1 MAKVVYESRESAA
14 IVPLNYAQL
23 GRLAGIG
30 AVIGLLSWGLG
41 HLFDAFVFKALLC
54 GGDVPSLKCDN
65 SYQYANASA
74 MLIAAGV
81 GLFGL
86 VRFQLYRPLLI
97 GLMSTLALWSVLDR
111 LWSLQWYVA
120 LICVV
125 VIFALTYAAF
135 TWLARIRSF
144 LIALGA
150 SIILLVVIRAVLGA

>member
-1 MAKVVYESRESAA
+1 MAKVVYETKENAA
-14 IVPLNYAQL
+14 IVPLGYAEM

-30 AVIGLLSWGLG
+30 AVIGILSWGLG
-41 HLFDAFVFKALLC
+41 HLFDTFVFKALLC
-54 GGDVPSLKCDN
+54 AGDVPSLKCGA

-97 GLMSTLALWSVLDR
+97 GLMSTLALWGLLDKI
-111 LWSLQWYVA
+111 WTIQWYVA
-120 LICVV
+120 LIYAL
-125 VIFALTYAAF
+125 VIFAITYAAF

-144 LIALGA
+144 LIALGV
-150 SIILLVVIRAVLGA
+150 SIILLVIVRAVLAA